1 MQNGIERST
10 SGTSGGATWV
20 DRYLPNTAAQSDEGS
35 ESFLSLAVLRGILYR
50 QRHILIGIV
59 ALALVAGVVITLL
72 TKPTYSA
79 SATVQIVPGGSQI
92 LEGQELDRDIGSNEV
107 VRYMQTQSTIIT
119 SRRMAYRVVDSL
131 KLYER
136 KGFLEDELVNGK
148 PDGVSAAEWKKNL
161 REIAAGM
168 VQGGV
173 TVDVPFD
180 NQVITIR
187 YRSGNPENAALIA
200 NALADNYVSED
211 SRRVLELNAYAVD
224 YVNGKINE
232 VRTKLQEAE
241 LKANAYARANSIVGE
256 TASAPSADEK
266 GDASLSAPTIT
277 VTNLASINSTYMQ
290 ARAKRIE
297 AEQRWKAIAGIP
309 ASQLPEVQQ
318 NPSISAMVTDR
329 SKAATEM
336 AQLRQRYGD
345 NFPRIQELKDQIA
358 ALDSQISR
366 ASSDVKNSIRN
377 TFEVAMRQEQALSG
391 ELNKVS
397 GETLGEQDRRV
408 RYNLLNR
415 EASALRTQLAS
426 LFDRYNQ
433 LSAAA
438 NINTDSSRKLDNAMV
453 PGAPVSPNLFKN
465 LLVALIVG
473 LGLALGITV
482 LLETFDDK
490 LRSAED
496 VERKL
501 GYPLLGYTP
510 VVDDGDLPE
519 QTADPFSPLMEAY
532 SSIRTAID
540 FAHPGQSRVLLVTS
554 SEPSEGKS
562 ITTSVLG
569 SKYAQLGR
577 KTLLIEADLRKP
589 TLARHF
595 SPKAAEKGIAEVLL
609 GDAELSSVLIP
620 SGFDHLD
627 VLPAGRAK
635 VNPVELLSSQA
646 MLEFIERCR
655 KEYALVIFDSPPVM
669 GLADA
674 PLIGRIVDGVVF
686 IVEANRTHFGQTKA
700 ALRRLRGAGA
710 NILGVVLT
718 KYRAAEA
725 GYSYDQ
731 HYRYY
736 SYGEKNT

>member
-1 MQNGIERST
+1 MQNDMQRNT
-10 SGTSGGATWV
+10 SGPNGGATWV
-20 DRYLPNTAAQSDEGS
+20 DRYLPTTAAPVDEGS
-35 ESFLSLAVLRGILYR
+35 EGFLSLTVLRGILYR
-50 QRHILIGIV
+50 QRHVLIGIV

-79 SATVQIVPGGSQI
+79 STTVQIVPGGSQI
-92 LEGQELDRDIGSNEV
+92 LEGQGLDRDIGASEV
-107 VRYMQTQSTIIT
+107 VRYMQTQSTIIS
-119 SRRMAYRVVDSL
+119 SRRLAYRVVDSL
-131 KLYER
+131 KLTER
-136 KGFLEDELVNGK
+136 KGFLSDELINGK
-148 PDGVSAAEWKKNL
+148 PQGVPASEWKRQL

-173 TVDVPFD
+173 TVDAPFD
-180 NQVITIR
+180 NQVITIN
-187 YRSGNPENAALIA
+187 YRSGNAENAALIA
-200 NALADNYVSED
+200 NALADNYVAED
-211 SRRVLELNAYAVD
+211 SRRVLELNTYAQD
-224 YVNGKINE
+224 YLNSKISE
-232 VRTKLQEAE
+232 VRAKLQEAE
-241 LKANAYARANSIVGE
+241 LNANAYAKANSIVGE
-256 TASAPSADEK
+256 TADPGAEK
-266 GDASLSAPTIT
+266 GDEAASAPTIT
-277 VTNLASINSTYMQ
+277 VSNLASVNATYMQ

-297 AEQRWKAIAGIP
+297 AEQRWKAIAGVP

-318 NPSISAMVTDR
+318 NGSILAMTTDR

-358 ALDSQISR
+358 ALDSQIAR
-366 ASSDVKNSIRN
+366 ASADIKNSIRN
-377 TFEVAMRQEQALSG
+377 AYDVALRQEQALSG

-397 GETLGEQDRRV
+397 GQTLGEQDRRV

-415 EASALRTQLAS
+415 DAAALRTQLAS
-426 LFDRYNQ
+426 LLDRYNQ

-438 NINTDSSRKLDNAMV
+438 NINTDSSRKLDAAMV
-453 PGAPVSPNLFKN
+453 PGSPVSPNLFKN
-465 LLVALIVG
+465 LLVAVIAG

-510 VVDDGDLPE
+510 VVADNELSE
-519 QTADPFSPLMEAY
+519 QTTDPFSPLMEAY
-532 SSIRTAID
+532 SSIRTAVD
-540 FAHPGQSRVLLVTS
+540 FAQPGSSRVLLVTS

-595 SPKAAEKGIAEVLL
+595 SPKTADKGIAEVLL
-609 GDAELSSVLIP
+609 GEADLQSVLIP
-620 SGFDHLD
+620 SGFEHLD

-646 MLEFIERCR
+646 MVEFIERCR

-710 NILGVVLT
+710 NILGIVLT
-718 KYRAAEA
+718 KYRAADA

-736 SYGEKNT
+736 SYGDKNA

>member
-10 SGTSGGATWV
+10 SGTSGAATWV
-20 DRYLPNTAAQSDEGS
+20 DRYLPATTGQTDEGS

-92 LEGQELDRDIGSNEV
+92 LEGQEIDRDIGASEV
-107 VRYMQTQSTIIT
+107 VRYMQTQSSIIT
-119 SRRMAYRVVDSL
+119 SRRLAYRVVDSL
-131 KLYER
+131 KLNER
-136 KGFLEDELVNGK
+136 KDFLGEELIASK
-148 PDGVSAAEWKKNL
+148 PQGVSEAEWKKSL
-161 REIAAGM
+161 REIAAGK

-173 TVDVPFD
+173 SVDVPFD
-180 NQVITIR
+180 NQVITIH
-187 YRSGNPENAALIA
+187 YRSGSAEYAALIA
-200 NALADNYVSED
+200 NAIAENYVAED
-211 SRRVLELNAYAVD
+211 SRRVLELNTYAVD
-224 YVNGKINE
+224 YLNSKINE
-232 VRTKLQEAE
+232 VRAKLQEAE

-256 TASAPSADEK
+256 SAAPGAAAEGSAP
-266 GDASLSAPTIT
+266 SAPTIT
-277 VTNLASINSTYMQ
+277 VSNLTTVNSTYMQ

-318 NPSISAMVTDR
+318 NGSISAMVTDR
-329 SKAATEM
+329 SKAATEI

-345 NFPRIQELKDQIA
+345 NFPRIQELKDQIT
-358 ALDSQISR
+358 ALDSQINR

-377 TFEVAMRQEQALSG
+377 SYDVALRQEQALSG
-391 ELNKVS
+391 ELTKVS

-415 EASALRTQLAS
+415 EATGLRTQLAS
-426 LFDRYNQ
+426 LLDRYNQ

-438 NINTDSSRKLDNAMV
+438 NITTDSSRKLDAAMV
-453 PGAPVSPNLFKN
+453 PGSPVSPDLFKN
-465 LLVALIVG
+465 LLVSLIAG

-490 LRSAED
+490 LRSADD

-510 VVDDGDLPE
+510 VVNDNELAD
-519 QTADPFSPLMEAY
+519 QTADPFSPLMESY

-540 FAHPGQSRVLLVTS
+540 FAHPGSSRVLLVTS

-595 SPKAAEKGIAEVLL
+595 SSKTAEKGIAEVLL
-609 GDAELSSVLIP
+609 GDANLASVLIP
-620 SGFDHLD
+620 SGFENLD

-674 PLIGRIVDGVVF
+674 PLIGRIVDGTIF

-710 NILGVVLT
+710 NVLGVVLT

-725 GYSYDQ
+725 GQSYDQ

-736 SYGEKNT
+736 SYGEKNA

>member
-10 SGTSGGATWV
+10 SGTSGGTTWV

-119 SRRMAYRVVDSL
+119 SRRLAYRVVDSL
-131 KLYER
+131 KLTER
-136 KGFLEDELVNGK
+136 KDFLGEELIAGK
-148 PDGVSAAEWKKNL
+148 PQGVSDAEWKKSL

-168 VQGGV
+168 VQGGAS
-173 TVDVPFD
+173 VDVPFD
-180 NQVITIR
+180 NQIITIH
-187 YRSGNPENAALIA
+187 YRSGSPENAALIA
-200 NALADNYVSED
+200 NALADNYVSEE
-211 SRRVLELNAYAVD
+211 SRRVLELNTYAVD
-224 YVNGKINE
+224 YVNTKIAE
-232 VRTKLQEAE
+232 VRAKLQEAE
-241 LKANAYARANSIVGE
+241 LKTNAYAKANSLVGDTESAPTEKGE
-256 TASAPSADEK
+256 TAISAPA
-266 GDASLSAPTIT
+266 IT

-297 AEQRWKAIAGIP
+297 AEQRWKAIAGVP

-318 NPSISAMVTDR
+318 NPSIVAMVTDR

-358 ALDSQISR
+358 ALDSQINR
-366 ASSDVKNSIRN
+366 ASSDIKNSIRN
-377 TFEVAMRQEQALSG
+377 SFEVAMRQEQALSG
-391 ELNKVS
+391 EVNKVS

-415 EASALRTQLAS
+415 DATALRTQLAS
-426 LFDRYNQ
+426 LLDRYNQ

-438 NINTDSSRKLDNAMV
+438 NINTDSSRKLDAAMV
-453 PGAPVSPNLFKN
+453 PGGPVSPNLFKN

-490 LRSAED
+490 LRSADD

-510 VVDDGDLPE
+510 VVDDGDLPD
-519 QTADPFSPLMEAY
+519 QTADPFSPLMESY

-609 GDAELSSVLIP
+609 GDADLASVLIP
-620 SGFDHLD
+620 SGFEHLD

-655 KEYALVIFDSPPVM
+655 KEYALIIFDSPPVM

-710 NILGVVLT
+710 NVLGIVLT